1 MQITNEVADIINHY
15 LDDVSETIQS
25 IEDAIQ
31 LNKEFNNTFDIH
43 AYLHPYRKYKDDNT
57 LDNWQVYNLWETLY
71 ESEILWGF
79 WIFTNKIRLF
89 GWLLKYWYYDYL
101 YRYDKWELQECIDRL
116 TTEEQLQLVDD
127 CICNYYIH
135 KFSLDIKI

>member
-1 MQITNEVADIINHY
+1 MNITNEAADIINHY

-31 LNKEFNNTFDIH
+31 LNKEFNNKFDID

-57 LDNWQVYNLWETLY
+57 LDNWQVYCLWETLY
-71 ESEILWGF
+71 DSILEWWYMHF
-79 WIFTNKIRLF
+79 RKVLWTYWKHLNN
-89 GWLLKYWYYDYL
+89 WYYDYL
-101 YRYDKWELQECIDRL
+101 YRYDNWELQEHIDSL
-116 TTEEQLQLVDD
+116 TTEQNIQLIDD
-127 CICNYYIH
+127 PICNYFIH